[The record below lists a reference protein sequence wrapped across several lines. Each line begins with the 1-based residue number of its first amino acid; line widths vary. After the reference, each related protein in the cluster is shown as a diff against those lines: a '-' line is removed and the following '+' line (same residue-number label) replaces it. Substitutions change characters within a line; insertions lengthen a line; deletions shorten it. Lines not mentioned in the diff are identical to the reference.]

1 MLETFDI
8 RNFSDQLILDGGSQS
23 ATEFSYQCPI
33 CGADNFKVCQ
43 KTGKYQTFGCDCAST
58 TEGKKAIRDKVAPLL
73 WEKPDRPKQTRTW
86 DYCDHAGSP
95 IIRVNRTDSGDGK
108 RRFLQKSLVK
118 DKQPKD
124 FIPQAMPYNLEA
136 AKAAQER
143 GERVFWVEGEGVV
156 DAASTVGLVAVTTI
170 GGSNGY
176 KSEQYRGLLDPE
188 LLAICPDRDKSG
200 LKYADQVALDY
211 PSAQWL
217 YALPNSPL
225 WQRLPKDRGLDLADW
240 IEELKRQGLESEQI
254 KSTILAAVED
264 KRNFESPS
272 PGENPKKATKR
283 QKNSEQDEDQAWN
296 QRAESELYSDTAYIC
311 LEKTLYRFTG
321 TYYEACN
328 DAVELAKI
336 RRLANDSP
344 ENSTPHKV
352 TTALEW
358 VKLGCGIDPATVNPQ
373 GYLNCKNGILKLSWQ
388 GRQLITEL
396 LPHDPSLIFLDAP
409 TVTYDPGADPTHLD
423 KLLECLDPTLREIL
437 LRTVAASLDLEAIRK
452 FHCRLP
458 RAVLLYGFGSNGKDA
473 LRGLIFRLYGGK
485 GCSSVSLTDFLS
497 YDHGRKFGLADLE
510 GSLVN
515 WPSETVAAASLD
527 TCNSLKA
534 VITGD
539 PISFERKGI
548 QERRGIPQC
557 VLLFNTNDPPKL
569 VAATEA
575 IKSRW
580 AIIPFVKTF
589 KSNPDPTK
597 GELKADPR
605 FKDDP
610 AFIDEHL
617 LPAFLNRLLA
627 ELQNLALNG
636 INYEGVEDELEAL
649 RRKSC
654 HLWDFCEEVGLEADP
669 KGRVEVQALYAL
681 LLAWYER
688 QGYLEYQEKYD
699 RSGNLTK
706 RQIIW
711 LDEGEKKDRPIKRVR
726 DVVSRFK
733 ELFPYAMRGRLSG
746 EAKGTEKTVIS
757 GLAIKPSSESKNPET
772 AISPDLGSLGSTS
785 DTETQ
790 LQQGLEVVDPTQK
803 LGSTQGLPGGGLGST
818 NGYHGSKSATNRAKP
833 DQSALPLMEDP
844 KTGAVDPKQTLKN
857 SRVCPIKTSQ
867 DNDSSDAVDPKD
879 PKTDA
884 TALEISETDLSWEG
898 IE

>member
-1 MLETFDI
+1 MSKDFQVTNKQNPCPVCGRTKDGDCRISQDEGLVLCHTE
-8 RNFSDQLILDGGSQS
+8 RNGRKPGEEFNGFIYLGEAEIGNWGKWVLRSGEFKKERTPGQKSRYRFTNVEGNVLVEEVRVYQ
-23 ATEFSYQCPI
+23 AT
-33 CGADNFKVCQ
+33 G
-43 KTGKYQTFGCDCAST
+43 
-58 TEGKKAIRDKVAPLL
+58 GKKTWMEPKGVDTSKLIPYRYLEAIQALNNGAAKCFICEGPPKADCL
-73 WEKPDRPKQTRTW
+73 WELGIPAVAFANGFKASRDSQW
-86 DYCDHAGSP
+86 FQGFE
-95 IIRVNRTDSGDGK
+95 NRLIVS
-108 RRFLQKSLVK
+108 
-118 DKQPKD
+118 
-124 FIPQAMPYNLEA
+124 A
-136 AKAAQER
+136 
-143 GERVFWVEGEGVV
+143 
-156 DAASTVGLVAVTTI
+156 
-170 GGSNGY
+170 
-176 KSEQYRGLLDPE
+176 
-188 LLAICPDRDKSG
+188 DRDKPG
-200 LKYADQVALDY
+200 LEKAEKVLQAY
-211 PSAQWL
+211 PLAKLLRPCPESAYWEPEWIA
-217 YALPNSPL
+217 YGGGFDI
-225 WQRLPKDRGLDLADW
+225 KDWVEQLKREGLD
-240 IEELKRQGLESEQI
+240 SEKIQA
-254 KSTILAAVED
+254 KLWAAVET
-264 KRNFESPS
+264 PQATQA
-272 PGENPKKATKR
+272 PGENPEKSTKR
-283 QKNSEQDEDQAWN
+283 QKNSEDEDQAWN
-296 QRAESELYSDTAYIC
+296 QRVETELYSDTAYIC

-321 TYYEACN
+321 THYEACN

-336 RRLANDSP
+336 RRLANNSP

-358 VKLGCGIDPATVNPQ
+358 VKLGCGIDPAIVNPQ

-409 TVTYDPGADPTHLD
+409 TATYNPDADAADLNN
-423 KLLECLDPTLREIL
+423 LLECLDPTPREIL

-458 RAVLLYGFGSNGKDA
+458 RAVLLYGLGSNGKDA

-485 GCSSVSLTDFLS
+485 GCSSVSLTDFLA

-510 GSLVN
+510 GSRIN

-527 TCNSLKA
+527 SCNSLKA

-548 QERRGIPQC
+548 QERRGNPHC

-580 AIIPFVKTF
+580 AIIPFSKTF
-589 KSNPDPTK
+589 KSNPDPAN

-627 ELQNLALNG
+627 ELQNLALSG
-636 INYEGVEDELEAL
+636 ISYEGVENELENL

-654 HLWDFCEEVGLEADP
+654 HLWDFCEDVGLEADP
-669 KGRVEVQALYAL
+669 NGRVEVQSLYAL

-699 RSGNLTK
+699 RYGKLTK

-711 LDEGEKKDRPIKRVR
+711 LDDGDKKDRPIKRVR
-726 DVVSRFK
+726 DVVARFK
-733 ELFPYAMRGRLSG
+733 DLFPYAMRGRAAG
-746 EAKGTEKTVIS
+746 DTKGSEKTFIT
-757 GLAIKPSSESKNPET
+757 GLAIKPKNEPENYKT
-772 AISPDLGSLGSTS
+772 PVSTDLGSLGSSS

-790 LQQGLEVVDPTQK
+790 SQQGLEVADPTQK

-818 NGYHGSKSATNRAKP
+818 NGYYDQKSANLGTNSGGSALNA
-833 DQSALPLMEDP
+833 QSAAEDP
-844 KTGAVDPKQTLKN
+844 KSGMEDPKQTLDFF
-857 SRVCPIKTSQ
+857 RVFPVKASQ
-867 DNDSSDAVDPKD
+867 GKDSSEAVDPKD
-879 PKTDA
+879 PKMTPTDF
-884 TALEISETDLSWEG
+884 LENSWEG

>member
-1 MLETFDI
+1 MDKFDI
-8 RNFSDQLILDGGSQS
+8 RNFSDCLLSDGGSQS
-23 ATEFSYQCPI
+23 KTEISYYCPI
-33 CGADNFKVCQ
+33 CGANNFKVCQ

-58 TEGKKAIRDKVAPLL
+58 PAGKKAIRDKVAPLL
-73 WEKPDRPKQTRTW
+73 WEKPARPKQTRTW
-86 DYCDHAGSP
+86 DYCDHAGNP

-108 RRFLQKSLVK
+108 RRIWQKNLVK
-118 DKQPKD
+118 GKQPKD
-124 FIPQAMPYNLEA
+124 LIPQARPYNFEA

-143 GERVFWVEGEGVV
+143 GERVLLVEGEGVV

-170 GGSNGY
+170 GGSGGY
-176 KSEQYRGLLDPE
+176 SSEQYRGLLDGE
-188 LLAICPDRDKSG
+188 LLVICPDRDQVG

-211 PSAQWL
+211 TQAQWL

-225 WQRLPKDRGLDLADW
+225 WQRLPKDGGSDLADW
-240 IEELKRQGLESEQI
+240 IEELKHQGLDSEQI

-264 KRNFESPS
+264 RRNPALQPTGESP
-272 PGENPKKATKR
+272 KKSTKR
-283 QKNSEQDEDQAWN
+283 QKNSDQDEDQAWN
-296 QRAESELYSDTAYIC
+296 QRVESELYSQTTYIC

-321 TYYEACN
+321 THYESCN
-328 DAVELAKI
+328 DAVELSKI
-336 RRLANDSP
+336 RRLANNSP

-373 GYLNCKNGILKLSWQ
+373 GYLNCKNGVLKLSWQ

-396 LPHDPSLIFLDAP
+396 LPHAPGLIFLDAP
-409 TVTYDPGADPTHLD
+409 TVTYNPDADPTDLNR
-423 KLLECLDPTLREIL
+423 LLECLEAIPRGIL
-437 LRTVAASLDLEAIRK
+437 LKTVVASLDLEAIRK

-458 RAVLLYGFGSNGKDA
+458 RAVLLYGFGANGKDVS
-473 LRGLIFRLYGGK
+473 RGLVFRLYGGR
-485 GCSSVSLTDFLS
+485 GCSSVSLTDFLA

-510 GSLVN
+510 GSRIN

-580 AIIPFVKTF
+580 AIIPFTKTF
-589 KSNPDPTK
+589 KSNPDPSK

-610 AFIDEHL
+610 AFIDECL
-617 LPAFLNRLLA
+617 LPAFLNRLLV
-627 ELQNLALNG
+627 ELQDLALNG
-636 INYEGVEDELEAL
+636 IDYEGVEDELEAL

-654 HLWDFCEEVGLEADP
+654 HLWDFCEEEGLEADP
-669 KGRVEVQALYAL
+669 NGRVEVQALYAL

-699 RSGNLTK
+699 RYGKLTK

-711 LDEGEKKDRPIKRVR
+711 LDDGDKKDRPIKRVR
-726 DVVSRFK
+726 DVVARFK
-733 ELFPYAMRGRLSG
+733 ELFPYAMRGRSSG
-746 EAKGTEKTVIS
+746 DTKGTEKTFIT
-757 GLAIKPSSESKNPET
+757 GLAIKPKNESENYKT
-772 AISPDLGSLGSTS
+772 AVSPDLGSVGSS
-785 DTETQ
+785 GDAETQ
-790 LQQGLEVVDPTQK
+790 SQQALEVADPTQK
-803 LGSTQGLPGGGLGST
+803 LGSTQGLPGGSLGST
-818 NGYHGSKSATNRAKP
+818 NGYRYPKSANHGTDSSGYAFNA
-833 DQSALPLMEDP
+833 QSA
-844 KTGAVDPKQTLKN
+844 AVDPRETLKN
-857 SRVCPIKTSQ
+857 SRVYPIKSNQ
-867 DNDSSDAVDPKD
+867 GKNSSEAVDPKD
-879 PKTDA
+879 PKT
-884 TALEISETDLSWEG
+884 TPTDLLENSWEG